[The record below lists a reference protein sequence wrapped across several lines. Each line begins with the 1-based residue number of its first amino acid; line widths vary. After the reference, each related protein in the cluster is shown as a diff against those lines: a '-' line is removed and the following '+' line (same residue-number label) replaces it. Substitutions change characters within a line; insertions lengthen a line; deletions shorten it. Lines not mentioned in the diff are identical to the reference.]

1 MACLNGIQHAV
12 SIKPSTFLSN
22 LESDLLKEL
31 NMVLDQKEELW
42 ALKSHVNWLIQGD
55 QNMTF
60 YHVSML
66 VRRKRNQIMAI
77 KNVVGEW
84 ISEEHEV
91 KDYVRNGFE
100 DIYTTSFTCVN

>member
-1 MACLNGIQHAV
+1 M
-12 SIKPSTFLSN
+12 SIKPSTFLLN

-42 ALKSHVNWLIQGD
+42 ALKSRVNWLIQGD
-55 QNMTF
+55 QNTTF

-77 KNVVGEW
+77 KNAVG
-84 ISEEHEV
+84 
-91 KDYVRNGFE
+91 NGFLR
-100 DIYTTSFTCVN
+100 SMK

>member
-1 MACLNGIQHAV
+1 M
-12 SIKPSTFLSN
+12 SIKPSTFLLN

-42 ALKSHVNWLIQGD
+42 ALKSCVNWLIQGD
-55 QNMTF
+55 QNTTF

-77 KNVVGEW
+77 KNAVG
-84 ISEEHEV
+84 
-91 KDYVRNGFE
+91 NGFLR
-100 DIYTTSFTCVN
+100 SMK